1 MLSFNNYKKVMLS
14 LLLAGSVFSSCKKL
28 VEIGP
33 PTTQVGLDQAF
44 SSDATAT
51 SAVLGIYNASATR
64 DLLFP
69 LSEMPGLSANELQ
82 NNVSS
87 PSYDEFKTNSITVT
101 NSVVAIN
108 IWSYS
113 YTTLAQANAMMDG
126 INRSKGLSPA
136 VKNQL
141 LGETKVWRAFINS
154 YLVNMFGDVPLPV
167 KDDPLSNATLARTPA
182 AQVWSQ
188 VIADLTEAQA
198 LLTDAY
204 PSALRTRTNRQTA
217 NALLARAYLYQKE
230 WAKAETAANAVINS
244 GIYSLNKDLNTTFSN
259 TSNEVIWQLATLTG
273 ISTYT
278 TNRDANGGSYAAA
291 PGSIPA
297 VTLTDTLYNSMEA
310 ADQRKTSW
318 VAATDIGGQNYKL
331 ITKYKLRVLAT
342 GATTGN
348 EFNVMLRLAEQYLIR
363 AEARAQLGNLAGAI
377 ADVDSIRS
385 KAGLPLLD
393 NSITQPALLLAIEKE
408 RKAELFGEWGHR
420 WFDLKRTPAV
430 SGGGKTRADEVIG
443 GMRPATWTSTDALY
457 PIPDA
462 QRVANPALTQNP
474 GYNR

>member
-1 MLSFNNYKKVMLS
+1 MLSSTIHKKVMLS
-14 LLLAGSVFSSCKKL
+14 LLLAGSVLSSCRKL

-44 SSDATAT
+44 AAEATAT
-51 SAVLGIYNASATR
+51 SAVLGIYNTSAIR

-69 LSEMPGLSANELQ
+69 LAELPGLSANELQ

-87 PSYDEFKTNSITVT
+87 PSYDEFKTNNIAVT
-101 NSVVAIN
+101 NGLAN
-108 IWSYS
+108 TTLWGYS
-113 YTTLAQANAMMDG
+113 YTTIAQANAMMEG
-126 INRSKGLSPA
+126 IGRSTTLSPA

-141 LGETKVWRAFINS
+141 LGETKVWRAFIYG
-154 YLVNMFGDVPLPV
+154 YLVNMFGDVPMPL
-167 KDDPLSNATLARTPA
+167 KDDPLSNATLPRTA
-182 AQVWSQ
+182 ASQVWAQ
-188 VIADLTEAQA
+188 IITDLTEAQG

-204 PSALRTRTNRQTA
+204 PATLRTRINRQTA
-217 NALLARAYLYQKE
+217 NALLARAYLYQKD
-230 WAKAETAANAVINS
+230 WAKAEAAANAVINS
-244 GIYSLNKDLNTTFSN
+244 GIYSLNKDLNTTFGN

-297 VTLTDTLYNSMEA
+297 VTLTDTLYNSLESG
-310 ADQRKTSW
+310 DKRKTSW
-318 VAATDIGGQNYKL
+318 VAATDIGGQNYKV
-331 ITKYKLRVLAT
+331 ITKYKMRVLAT
-342 GATTGN
+342 GATMGN

-363 AEARAQLGNLAGAI
+363 AEARAQLGNLTGAME
-377 ADVDSIRS
+377 DVNTIRD
-385 KAGLPLLD
+385 KAGLPGLD
-393 NSITQPALLLAIEKE
+393 NSITPANLLLAIEKE

-420 WFDLKRTPAV
+420 WFDLKRTPAI

-443 GMRPATWTSTDALY
+443 GMRPATWTSTDVLY

-474 GYNR
+474 GYNN

>member
-1 MLSFNNYKKVMLS
+1 MLSFNSHKKVMLS

-44 SSDATAT
+44 ASEATAT

-87 PSYDEFKTNSITVT
+87 PAFDEFKTNNITVT
-101 NSVVAIN
+101 NSVVGFTL
-108 IWSYS
+108 WSYS
-113 YTTLAQANAMMDG
+113 YTTVAQANAMMEG
-126 INRSKGLSPA
+126 INRSTGLSPA

-188 VIADLTEAQA
+188 IIADLTEAQA

-204 PSALRTRTNRQTA
+204 PSTLRTRINRQTA
-217 NALLARAYLYQKE
+217 NALLARVYLYQKT
-230 WAKAETAANAVINS
+230 WAKAEAAASAVINS

-291 PGSIPA
+291 AGTIPA
-297 VTLTDTLYNSMEA
+297 VTLTDTLYNSLEA
-310 ADQRKTSW
+310 ADKRKTSW
-318 VAATDIGGQNYKL
+318 VSATDIGGQNYKV
-331 ITKYKLRVLAT
+331 ITKYKIRVLAT
-342 GATTGN
+342 GATMGN

-363 AEARAQLGNLAGAI
+363 AEARAQQGNIAGAI

-385 KAGLPLLD
+385 KAGLPPLD

-443 GMRPATWTSTDALY
+443 GMRPSTWTSTDVLY

-474 GYNR
+474 GYN

>member
-1 MLSFNNYKKVMLS
+1 MLSFNIHKKVMLS
-14 LLLAGSVFSSCKKL
+14 VILAGSVFSSCRKL

-44 SSDATAT
+44 ASEATAT
-51 SAVLGIYNASATR
+51 SAVLGIYNTSAIR

-87 PSYDEFKTNSITVT
+87 PSFDEFKTNSITVT
-101 NSVVAIN
+101 NSVASTL
-108 IWSYS
+108 WAYS
-113 YTTLAQANAMMDG
+113 YTTVAQANAMMEG
-126 INRSKGLSPA
+126 VNRSTALSTA

-141 LGETKVWRAFINS
+141 LGETKVWRAFVYG
-154 YLVNMFGDVPLPV
+154 YLVNMFSDVPLPL
-167 KDDPLSNATLARTPA
+167 KDDPLGNATLARA
-182 AQVWSQ
+182 GASQVWTQ
-188 VIADLTEAQA
+188 IITDLTEAQG

-204 PSALRTRTNRQTA
+204 PSTLRTRINRQTA
-217 NALLARAYLYQKE
+217 NALLARAYLYQKD
-230 WAKAETAANAVINS
+230 WAKAEAAANAVINS

-291 PGSIPA
+291 PGTIPA
-297 VTLTDTLYNSMEA
+297 VTLTDTLYNSLEA
-310 ADQRKTSW
+310 GDKRKTSW
-318 VAATDIGGQNYKL
+318 VVATDIGGQNYKV
-331 ITKYKLRVLAT
+331 ITKYKMRVLAT
-342 GATTGN
+342 GATMGN

-377 ADVDSIRS
+377 ADVNAIRD
-385 KAGLPLLD
+385 KAGLPGLD
-393 NSITQPALLLAIEKE
+393 NSITQANLLLAIEKE

-420 WFDLKRTPAV
+420 WFDLKRTPAI

-443 GMRPATWTSTDALY
+443 GMRPGTWTSTDVLY

-462 QRVANPALTQNP
+462 QRVSNPALTQNP
-474 GYNR
+474 GYNN

>member
-1 MLSFNNYKKVMLS
+1 MTSFHIHKKVMLS
-14 LLLAGSVFSSCKKL
+14 LLVASGVFSSCKKL

-44 SSDATAT
+44 ASEATAT
-51 SAVLGIYNASATR
+51 SAVVGIYNTSAIR

-69 LSEMPGLSANELQ
+69 LSELPGLSANELQ
-82 NNVSS
+82 NTVSS
-87 PSYDEFKTNSITVT
+87 PSYDEFRTNNITVT
-101 NSVVAIN
+101 NALASTLWA
-108 IWSYS
+108 YS
-113 YTTLAQANAMMDG
+113 YTTVAQANAMMEG
-126 INRSKGLSPA
+126 INRSTSLSPA

-141 LGETKVWRAFINS
+141 LGETKVWRAFIYG
-154 YLVNMFGDVPLPV
+154 YLVNMFNDVPLLV
-167 KDDPLSNATLARTPA
+167 KDDPLGNATQPRA
-182 AQVWSQ
+182 AASQVWTQ
-188 VIADLTEAQA
+188 IITDLTEAQG

-204 PSALRTRTNRQTA
+204 PATLRTRINRQTA
-217 NALLARAYLYQKE
+217 NALLARAYLYQKD
-230 WAKAETAANAVINS
+230 WTKAEAAANAVINS
-244 GIYSLNKDLNTTFSN
+244 GLYSLNKDLNTTFSN

-291 PGSIPA
+291 PGTIPA
-297 VTLTDTLYNSMEA
+297 VTLTDTLYNSLEPG
-310 ADQRKTSW
+310 DKRKTNW
-318 VAATDIGGQNYKL
+318 VAATDIGGQNYKV
-331 ITKYKLRVLAT
+331 ITKYKQRVLAT
-342 GATTGN
+342 GATMGT

-363 AEARAQLGNLAGAI
+363 AEAREQLGNLTGAI
-377 ADVDSIRS
+377 ADVNAIRD
-385 KAGLPLLD
+385 KAGLPALD
-393 NSITQPALLLAIEKE
+393 NNITPANLLLAIEKE

-443 GMRPATWTSTDALY
+443 GMRPGTWTSTDVLY

-474 GYNR
+474 GYNN

>member
-1 MLSFNNYKKVMLS
+1 MLSFNSHKKVMLS

-44 SSDATAT
+44 SSDATAA

-101 NSVVAIN
+101 NSVVAVN
-108 IWSYS
+108 LWGYA
-113 YTTLAQANAMMDG
+113 YTTVAQANAMMEG

-188 VIADLTEAQA
+188 IVVDLTEAQA

-204 PSALRTRTNRQTA
+204 PSTLRTRINRQTA

-230 WAKAETAANAVINS
+230 WAKAEMAANAVINS
-244 GIYSLNKDLNTTFSN
+244 GMYSLNKDLNTTFSN

-291 PGSIPA
+291 PGTIPA
-297 VTLTDTLYNSMEA
+297 VTLTDTLYNSLEP

-318 VAATDIGGQNYKL
+318 VAATDIGGQNYKV

-342 GATTGN
+342 GSTTGN

-363 AEARAQLGNLAGAI
+363 AEARAQLGNLAGAV

-385 KAGLPLLD
+385 KAGLPPLD

-430 SGGGKTRADEVIG
+430 AGGGKTRADEVIG
-443 GMRPATWTSTDALY
+443 GMRPATWTSTDVLY